1 MSQSIETL
9 PILLQKAREASVA
22 QVRQTLA
29 EFDLTEQQW
38 RVIRTAYDCGELNAQ
53 ELASRSAILGPSL
66 SRILNRL
73 EADGLL
79 SRKTAKADLRELTI
93 KLSASGKRLHNK
105 IQPLVSKHYDDFA
118 EKLGP
123 RKAKQ
128 LADLLE
134 YVSGLGQEAQT

>member
-1 MSQSIETL
+1 MSESIETL

-29 EFDLTEQQW
+29 EFGLTEQQW
-38 RVIRTAYDCGELNAQ
+38 RVIRTAYECGELNAQ

-73 EADGLL
+73 EADGIL
-79 SRKTAKADLRELTI
+79 SRRTAKTDLRELTI

-105 IQPLVSKHYDDFA
+105 IQPMVAKHYEDFGN
-118 EKLGP
+118 KLGP

-134 YVSGLGQEAQT
+134 YVSSLGQPA